1 MDAVILMILL
11 GATVLILIGALVSL
25 YRYLERKV
33 LFPQLPRLWRGDRN
47 RFLVFGLLFPVCA
60 AGFVF
65 YSIYTATDMPPE
77 QQMAKQES
85 PLDAYEQAPPQES
98 TPGWDAA
105 SPSTEPRVEQTTEPA
120 PTEMTPGQEAAFEQG
135 QPPADPKATEQLK
148 QDEAQALAAAK
159 PTEPLPVI
167 QTAEPTPEATA
178 TAEPA
183 RTAAPA
189 PTATPAQTSA
199 PAATAEVP
207 KGWAVCLA
215 SYPSQSDA
223 QDHVARLNKQGMQVH
238 MTSAQVKGG
247 TWYRVCA
254 TGFASLDQ
262 AKKAMQQYKE
272 QGLGDSPF
280 PVRIR

>member
-11 GATVLILIGALVSL
+11 GASVLILIGALVSL

-65 YSIYTATDMPPE
+65 YSIYTATDQPPE
-77 QQMAKQES
+77 QQTARQES

-98 TPGWDAA
+98 TPGWDATN
-105 SPSTEPRVEQTTEPA
+105 PPPEPLVEQTEEPA
-120 PTEMTPGQEAAFEQG
+120 APEMTPAQKAAFEQN
-135 QPPADPKATEQLK
+135 QPPDGPQATAELK

-159 PTEPLPVI
+159 PTEPLPAT

-178 TAEPA
+178 TAEPTQ
-183 RTAAPA
+183 TAAPPRTTA
-189 PTATPAQTSA
+189 PVATAKA
-199 PAATAEVP
+199 PAPAP
-207 KGWAVCLA
+207 KGLAVCLA

-223 QDHVARLNKQGMQVH
+223 LAHVERLNKQGMQVH

-254 TGFASLDQ
+254 TGFTSLKQ
-262 AKKAMQQYKE
+262 AKEAMGQYKE
-272 QGLGDSPF
+272 QGLADSPF
-280 PVRIR
+280 LVRIR